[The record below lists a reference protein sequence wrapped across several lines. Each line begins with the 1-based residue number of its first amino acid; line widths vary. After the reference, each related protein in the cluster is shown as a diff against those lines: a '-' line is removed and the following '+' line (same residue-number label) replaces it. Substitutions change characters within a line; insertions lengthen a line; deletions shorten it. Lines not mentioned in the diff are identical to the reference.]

1 MNEQIKSLFTLS
13 PEIEEM
19 IRIRNEK
26 IEEAIREVE
35 SSYNY
40 ALHIQETYLPDDLS
54 VRETF
59 PDSFILFKPKDI
71 VSGDFYFFS
80 RQEYH
85 IIFAVAD
92 CTGHG
97 IPGAMLSTL
106 GYGILD
112 QAVNEIKLIDPNF
125 ILHHLYSKIHR
136 YLRNDSHGSGI
147 TDDMDIILC
156 TLDIRTY
163 KLTYSG
169 VKNPLY
175 CMINGNLIE
184 YQPQN
189 QANEKCEDGDCQ
201 FKSTTIQL
209 NISDTLYL
217 FTDGYPDQF
226 GGKKHKK
233 YQTSRLKTFLQ
244 SIQVCSMPEQSDK
257 LYEEIEK
264 WREENNEDQTDDI
277 LVLGIRI

>member
-1 MNEQIKSLFTLS
+1 
-13 PEIEEM
+13 
-19 IRIRNEK
+19 
-26 IEEAIREVE
+26 
-35 SSYNY
+35 
-40 ALHIQETYLPDDLS
+40 

-80 RQEYH
+80 RQGNL

-112 QAVNEIKLIDPNF
+112 EAVNEVKLAEPTM
-125 ILHHLYSKIHR
+125 ILHHLYTKIHR
-136 YLRNDSHGSGI
+136 YLRNDSDGLGI
-147 TDDMDIILC
+147 SDDMDIVLC
-156 TLDIRTY
+156 ALDTRTNTLS
-163 KLTYSG
+163 YSG
-169 VKNPLY
+169 VKNSLY
-175 CMINGNLIE
+175 CISRGELIE
-184 YQPQN
+184 YHAQN
-189 QANEKCEDGDCQ
+189 QTAENCGDGECH
-201 FKSTTIQL
+201 FKSTTIRL
-209 NISDTLYL
+209 NISDTIYL
-217 FTDGYPDQF
+217 FSDGYPDQF
-226 GGKKHKK
+226 GGKKHKR
-233 YQTSRLKTFLQ
+233 YQTSRLKSFLQ